1 MSISTITPAV
11 PNPAGTVASD
21 RNAHAAAALA
31 MGGNKKALA
40 ALPANQQVKAVS
52 GQFEAIL
59 LRQFMQDSVSKMM
72 GGDSGGPSGSVYG
85 YLLTDVLAG
94 KLSEG
99 GGLGLSKIFQQ
110 QLTPHA
116 HHAPGLATEKT
127 KS

>member
-1 MSISTITPAV
+1 MSISSVTPAV
-11 PNPAGTVASD
+11 PNPAGSVSAD
-21 RNAHAAAALA
+21 RNGRAAAALA
-31 MGGNKKALA
+31 LGGNKKALA
-40 ALPANQQVKAVS
+40 ALPPDQQVKAVS

-116 HHAPGLATEKT
+116 PHAPGLATEKT